1 MPGALR
7 VEPGGQG
14 EDLLR
19 RRERADQQDL
29 GQLTVHQ
36 LLEQPGRVGGQPAG
50 GQHVHVAVGR
60 LLDAQDEVLVGCAE
74 HHAGHE

>member
-14 EDLLR
+14 EHLLR

-29 GQLTVHQ
+29 GQLAVDQ

-60 LLDAQDEVLVGCAE
+60 LLHAQDEVLVGCAE